1 MKFWHWLSRRSREE
15 RELDEE
21 LRFHLEQEAQLH
33 IDRGEA
39 PELARR
45 SARRDFGNVTLTRE
59 VTRGMW
65 GWSLLERGVQD
76 LRFAARML
84 LKNPAFTVVALS
96 ALALGIG
103 ATTAT
108 FSVVNSVLLRPLQ
121 FPAPER
127 LVMVW
132 ERPPQGKLT
141 NVVQTQNFLDWHAR
155 NHSFEG
161 IAAIWATPVNLAGEG
176 EPVQTPG
183 MYVSAD
189 FFRVLGVAPLLGR
202 TIQAEDDVHGANCVV
217 VLGYGLW
224 QSRYGG
230 RADVLGRKIRGSAS
244 EVAGCEVVGVMPAG
258 FRFPTLRAELYIP
271 IKIDPAQAPLDG
283 RNYYTVARLKPG
295 VSWQAAQAEMQAI
308 AAQTARER
316 PKMNARWSATVVP
329 LMEQTTGE
337 SRTTLL
343 VLAGAVGFVLLIA
356 CANVA
361 NLLLLRASARRRE
374 MTVRVALGAG
384 RWRLMHQLVVESL
397 LLAVSAGALGFLLAY
412 WGVPTIIRMLPAGF
426 PLPRMG
432 EISVDHS
439 VLAFTLL
446 VSLACG
452 LFFGI
457 LPALQVS
464 RTQISQGLQQGG
476 RTGTAS
482 SRRLRDTLVIAEVAL
497 ALLLV
502 TGAGLLLRSF
512 ILLNEVD
519 PGFRPERLLTF
530 RMRLLNRSDGK
541 IFEHRAAVVREVLD
555 RIRALPGVTSASS
568 IHVLPMCC
576 GNSGTGYYRTD
587 RPAPP
592 PGTFSGG
599 DFSVI
604 SDAYFRTMGIPMIGG
619 REFDARDRKGAPEV
633 AILNQ
638 TAAEQIFPGENPIGK
653 QVKFNGFFNP
663 TLQIVGV
670 AKDIRHSALEN
681 APDPCLFLPQAQQP
695 SGLAALVIRTSGD
708 PRALIPAVKEQIRSV
723 DPNQGAQD
731 IATMEQVMSDAIARP
746 RLQVTLMCIFGLL
759 ALSLAC
765 VGIYA
770 VISYS
775 VEQRTREMG
784 IRLALGAAPDGI
796 RRLVLREGGVLAAA
810 GIGIGLVAARALTGY
825 LSTLLYT
832 VKPTD
837 SLVFAG
843 VSAVLAAA
851 AMAGCYFPA
860 RRATRVD
867 PAVVL
872 RDE

>member
-1 MKFWHWLSRRSREE
+1 MNVWHWLTRRSREE
-15 RELDEE
+15 RELDDE
-21 LRFHLEQEAQLH
+21 LRFHLDQEAQLR
-33 IDRGEA
+33 IERGEH
-39 PELARR
+39 PESARR

-65 GWSLLERGVQD
+65 GWSLLERALQD

-121 FPAPER
+121 FPASER

-132 ERPPQGKLT
+132 ERPPQGKIT

-155 NHSFEG
+155 SHSFVG
-161 IAAIWATPVNLAGEG
+161 IAAMWPAPVNLAGEG

-189 FFRVLGVAPLLGR
+189 FFRVLGVPPLLGR
-202 TIQAEDDVHGANCVV
+202 TIQAEDDVYGANCVV
-217 VLGYGLW
+217 VLGYSLW

-230 RADVLGRKIRGSAS
+230 QPGVLGRKIRGNT
-244 EVAGCEVVGVMPAG
+244 CEVVGVMPPA
-258 FRFPTLRAELYIP
+258 FRFPTLRAELYLP
-271 IKIDPAQAPLDG
+271 IQIDPAAAPRDG

-295 VSWQAAQAEMQAI
+295 VSWQQAQAEMQAI

-316 PKMNARWSATVVP
+316 PKMNARWGATVVP
-329 LMEQTTGE
+329 LMEQTIGE
-337 SRTTLL
+337 TRTTLL
-343 VLAGAVGFVLLIA
+343 VLLGAVGFVLLIA

-361 NLLLLRASARRRE
+361 NLLLLRAAARRRE
-374 MTVRVALGAG
+374 MTLRVALGAG
-384 RWRLMHQLVVESL
+384 RWRLLHQMVVESL
-397 LLAVSAGALGFLLAY
+397 LLSTSAGVLGFLLAY
-412 WGVPTIIRMLPAGF
+412 WGVPAIIRMLPTGF

-432 EISVDHS
+432 EISVDYS
-439 VLAFTLL
+439 MLAFTLF
-446 VSLACG
+446 VSLGCG

-457 LPALQVS
+457 LPALQVD
-464 RTQISQGLQQGG
+464 RAQISESLHHGG

-482 SRRLRDTLVIAEVAL
+482 NRRLRDVLVITEVAV

-512 ILLNEVD
+512 ILLNQVD

-530 RMRLLNRSDGK
+530 RMRLLSGSDGK

-555 RIRALPGVTSASS
+555 RVRRLPGVTSASS

-576 GNSGTGYYRTD
+576 GNSGSGYHRTD

-592 PGTFSGG
+592 PGDFSGG
-599 DFSVI
+599 DVSVV
-604 SDAYFRTMGIPMIGG
+604 SDAYFHTMGIPIVAG
-619 REFDARDRKGAPEV
+619 REFDTHDQMGSPLV

-638 TAAEQIFPGENPIGK
+638 TAAQTIFPGENPIGK
-653 QVKFNGFFNP
+653 HLKVAWGFDP
-663 TLQIVGV
+663 VVEVVGV
-670 AKDIRHSALEN
+670 ARDIRHNGLEN
-681 APDPCLFLPQAQQP
+681 TPDPCLFLPHAQQP
-695 SGLAALVIRTSGD
+695 NGLASLVIRTSGD
-708 PRALIPAVKEQIRSV
+708 PRAAIPAVKEQMRAV

-731 IATMEQVMSDAIARP
+731 IATMEQVMSDSIARP

-775 VEQRTREMG
+775 VQQRTREMG

-796 RRLVLREGGVLAAA
+796 RRLVLREGCVLAAA
-810 GIGIGLVAARALTGY
+810 GIGVGLVAARALTGY

-872 RDE
+872 REE

>member
-1 MKFWHWLSRRSREE
+1 MNFWNWLSRRSREE

-21 LRFHLEQEAQLH
+21 LRFHLNQETQLR

-39 PELARR
+39 PEQARH
-45 SARRDFGNVTLTRE
+45 SARRDFGNVTLARE

-65 GWSLLERGVQD
+65 GWSLLERAVQD
-76 LRFAARML
+76 MRFAARML
-84 LKNPAFTVVALS
+84 LKNPAFTAVALG

-121 FPAPER
+121 FPDPDR

-155 NHSFEG
+155 SHSFDG
-161 IAAIWATPVNLAGEG
+161 IAAMWATPVNLAGEG

-202 TIQAEDDVHGANCVV
+202 TIHAEDDIYGANCVA

-230 RADVLGRKIRGSAS
+230 RPDVLGREIRGNT
-244 EVAGCEVVGVMPAG
+244 CEVVGVMPPG
-258 FRFPTLRAELYIP
+258 FRFPTLRAELYLP
-271 IKIDPAQAPLDG
+271 IQIDPATAPRDG
-283 RNYYTVARLKPG
+283 RNYYTVARLKPN
-295 VSWQAAQAEMQAI
+295 VSWQQAQAEMQAI

-316 PKMNARWSATVVP
+316 PQMNSKWSATVVP
-329 LMEQTTGE
+329 LMEQAIGE
-337 SRTTLL
+337 TRLTLL
-343 VLAGAVGFVLLIA
+343 VLLGAVGFVLLIA

-374 MTVRVALGAG
+374 MTLRVALGAG
-384 RWRLMHQLVVESL
+384 RWRLLHQMVVESL
-397 LLAVSAGALGFLLAY
+397 LLATCAGALGFLLAY
-412 WGVPTIIRMLPAGF
+412 WGVPTIIRMLPTGF

-432 EISVDHS
+432 EIAVDHS
-439 VLAFTLL
+439 VLAFTLF
-446 VSLACG
+446 VSLGCG

-464 RTQISQGLQQGG
+464 RSQISEGLHQGG

-482 SRRLRDTLVIAEVAL
+482 SRRLRDALVIAEVAL

-512 ILLNEVD
+512 ILLNQVD

-530 RMRLLNRSDGK
+530 RMRLLDPGNYEK
-541 IFEHRAAVVREVLD
+541 IFEHRAAVVRDILERV
-555 RIRALPGVTSASS
+555 RALPGVVSASS

-592 PGTFSGG
+592 PGDFSQGG

-604 SDAYFRTMGIPMIGG
+604 SDGYFRTMGIPILAG
-619 REFDARDRKGAPEV
+619 REFEPRDRMGSPEV

-638 TAAEQIFPGENPIGK
+638 TAAEQIFPGEDAVGK
-653 QVKFNGFFNP
+653 HVKFSGFFNP
-663 TLQIVGV
+663 TVEIVGV
-670 AKDIRHSALEN
+670 AKNIRHNGLEYK
-681 APDPCLFLPQAQQP
+681 PDPCLFLPQGQQP
-695 SGLAALVIRTSGD
+695 SGLASLVIRTSGD
-708 PRALIPAVKEQIRSV
+708 PRAVIPAVKEQMRAV
-723 DPNQGAQD
+723 DPNQGAQE
-731 IATMEQVMSDAIARP
+731 IATMEQVMADSIARP
-746 RLQVTLMCIFGLL
+746 RLQVTLMGIFGLL
-759 ALSLAC
+759 ALTLAC

-784 IRLALGAAPDGI
+784 IRLALGAAPESI
-796 RRLVLREGGVLAAA
+796 RRLVLREGCMLAAA

-825 LSTLLYT
+825 LATLLYT

-872 RDE
+872 REE

>member
-1 MKFWHWLSRRSREE
+1 MKFWNWLKRRSREE
-15 RELDEE
+15 RELDQE
-21 LRFHLEQEAQLH
+21 LHFHMEQETQLR

-39 PELARR
+39 PEQARQ
-45 SARRDFGNVTLTRE
+45 SARRDFGNLTLTRE

-65 GWSLLERGVQD
+65 GWSMLERAVQD
-76 LRFAARML
+76 VRFAARML
-84 LKNPAFTVVALS
+84 FKNPAFSLVALG

-141 NVVQTQNFLDWHAR
+141 NVVQTQNFLDWNAHNR
-155 NHSFEG
+155 SFEG

-176 EPVQTPG
+176 DPVQTPG

-202 TIQAEDDVHGANCVV
+202 TIRAEDDIRGANCVA

-224 QSRYGG
+224 QGRYGG

-244 EVAGCEVVGVMPAG
+244 EAAGCEVVGVMPAG
-258 FRFPTLRAELYIP
+258 FRFPTLRADLYIP

-283 RNYYTVARLKPG
+283 RNYYTVARLKAG
-295 VSWQAAQAEMQAI
+295 VSWPAAQSEMEAI

-316 PKMNARWSATVVP
+316 PKMNAKWSATVVP
-329 LMEQTTGE
+329 LMEQTIGE
-337 SRTTLL
+337 TRTTLL
-343 VLAGAVGFVLLIA
+343 VLLGAVGFVLLIA

-361 NLLLLRASARRRE
+361 NLLLLRGAARRRE
-374 MTVRVALGAG
+374 MTLRVALGAG
-384 RWRLMHQLVVESL
+384 RWRLLHQMVVESL
-397 LLAVSAGALGFLLAY
+397 LLSACAGILGFLLAY
-412 WGVPTIIRMLPAGF
+412 WGVPTIIHMLPSAF

-439 VLAFTLL
+439 VLGFTLL
-446 VSLACG
+446 VSLGCG

-457 LPALQVS
+457 LPALQVD
-464 RTQISQGLQQGG
+464 RAQISEGLHHGG
-476 RTGTAS
+476 RSGTAS
-482 SRRLRDTLVIAEVAL
+482 SRRLRDVLVVTEVAV

-555 RIRALPGVTSASS
+555 RVRQLPGVQSASS

-592 PGTFSGG
+592 PGTISGG

-604 SDAYFRTMGIPMIGG
+604 SDGYFRTMGIALLAG
-619 REFDARDRKGAPEV
+619 REFEARDRKGAPEV

-638 TAAEQIFPGENPIGK
+638 TAAERIFPGEDAIGK
-653 QVKFNGFFNP
+653 HVKFMGYFNP
-663 TLQIVGV
+663 TLEIVGV
-670 AKDIRHSALEN
+670 AKDIRHHGLEYP
-681 APDPCLFLPQAQQP
+681 PDPCIFLPQAQQP
-695 SGLAALVIRTSGD
+695 NGLAALVIRTSGD
-708 PRALIPAVKEQIRSV
+708 PRALIPAVKEQMRAV

-731 IATMEQVMSDAIARP
+731 IATMEQVMSDSIARP
-746 RLQVTLMCIFGLL
+746 KLQVTLMGIFGLL

-784 IRLALGAAPDGI
+784 IRLALGAAPDSI
-796 RRLVLREGGVLAAA
+796 RRLVLREGFVLAAA

-825 LSTLLYT
+825 LASLLYT

-867 PAVVL
+867 PVVVL
-872 RDE
+872 REE

>member
-1 MKFWHWLSRRSREE
+1 MSFWHWLARPGKEE

-21 LRFHLEQEAQLH
+21 LHFHLEQEAQLRL
-33 IDRGEA
+33 DRGEDA
-39 PELARR
+39 ETARR
-45 SARRDFGNVTLTRE
+45 SARRDFGNVTLARE

-65 GWSLLERGVQD
+65 GWSLLERTVRD

-103 ATTAT
+103 ATTAV
-108 FSVVNSVLLRPLQ
+108 FSVVDSVLLRPLP
-121 FPAPER
+121 FPQPER

-132 ERPPQGKLT
+132 ERPPQGKST

-155 NHSFEG
+155 NHSFQG
-161 IAAIWATPVNLAGEG
+161 IAAIWATPINLSDQG

-189 FFRVLGVAPLLGR
+189 FFQVLGVAPLLGR
-202 TIQAEDDVHGANCVV
+202 TIQAEDDVHGSNCVA

-230 RADVLGRKIRGSAS
+230 RADVLGRKIRGSAA
-244 EVAGCEVVGVMPAG
+244 EAAGCEVVGVMPAG
-258 FRFPTLRAELYIP
+258 FRFPTLHAELYIP
-271 IKIDPAQAPLDG
+271 IKIDPAMAPLDG

-295 VSWQAAQAEMQAI
+295 VSWQAAQSEMQAI

-316 PKMNARWSATVVP
+316 PNMNAKWGATVVP
-329 LMEQTTGE
+329 LMEQTIGE

-343 VLAGAVGFVLLIA
+343 VLLGAVGFVLLIA

-361 NLLLLRASARRRE
+361 NLLLLRAAARRRE
-374 MTVRVALGAG
+374 MTLRVALGAG
-384 RWRLMHQLVVESL
+384 RWRLLHQMVVESL
-397 LLAVSAGALGFLLAY
+397 LLAVTAGALGFLLAY

-432 EISVDHS
+432 EISVDRS
-439 VLAFTLL
+439 MLAFTLL
-446 VSLACG
+446 VSAGCG

-457 LPALQVS
+457 LPALQVN
-464 RTQISQGLQQGG
+464 RAQISEGLHQGG

-482 SRRLRDTLVIAEVAL
+482 NRRLRDVLVVTEVAL

-530 RMRLLNRSDGK
+530 RMRLLSGNDGK

-555 RIRALPGVTSASS
+555 RIRRLPGVISASS
-568 IHVLPMCC
+568 IHMLPLCC
-576 GNSGTGYYRTD
+576 GNSGSGYYRTD

-592 PGTFSGG
+592 PGTLSGG

-604 SDAYFRTMGIPMIGG
+604 SDDYFRTMGIPLLAG
-619 REFDARDRKGAPEV
+619 REFDLRDRKGSPEV

-638 TAAEQIFPGENPIGK
+638 TAVEQIFPGEDPIGK
-653 QVKFNGFFNP
+653 RLKFSGYFDP
-663 TLQIVGV
+663 IVEVVGV
-670 AKDIRHSALEN
+670 VRDIRHHGLEI
-681 APDPCLFLPQAQQP
+681 PPEPCLFLPQSQQP
-695 SGLAALVIRTSGD
+695 SGLASLVIRSSGD
-708 PRALIPAVKEQIRSV
+708 PRALIPAVKEQMRGV
-723 DPNQGAQD
+723 DPSQGTQD
-731 IATMEQVMSDAIARP
+731 IATMEQVLSDSVARP
-746 RLQVTLMCIFGLL
+746 RLQVTLMCIFGVV
-759 ALSLAC
+759 ALTLAC

-784 IRLALGAAPDGI
+784 IRLALGAAPNSI
-796 RRLVLREGGVLAAA
+796 RHLVLREGGVLAAA

-872 RDE
+872 REE